1 MALLDFYASKEKNL
15 RIVDK
20 LNCVR
25 VGYFVLDMSGNKLEE
40 NVLVSIGVGGT
51 ELEVKAMETKTERVF
66 KSLCNFLP

>member
-1 MALLDFYASKEKNL
+1 M
-15 RIVDK
+15 DK

-51 ELEVKAMETKTERVF
+51 EFEVKAIETKTEGVF
-66 KSLCNFLP
+66 YVTLQFSTLNY